1 MRPFNSEPTKCAH
14 YVGIYENLK
23 ELEIVNVDRF
33 VLFNCSDR
41 VVRVYNSEQ
50 IVSTGKDGE
59 VEPIQK
65 LQDLVNR

>member
-1 MRPFNSEPTKCAH
+1 MF
-14 YVGIYENLK
+14 VGRY
-23 ELEIVNVDRF
+23 

-41 VVRVYNSEQ
+41 VVRVYNSEH
-50 IVSTGKDGE
+50 IVSIGRDGE

>member
-1 MRPFNSEPTKCAH
+1 MPLQCLKNNSACMFSFL
-14 YVGIYENLK
+14 GS
-23 ELEIVNVDRF
+23 F

-41 VVRVYNSEQ
+41 VVRVYNSEH
-50 IVSTGKDGE
+50 IVGIGKDGE